1 MKHVGIESLKR
12 EPYTYNQRHV
22 RLFQGRQID
31 LTAGDYSS
39 FSIRGHFAP
48 PQEDDEHVVIL
59 YLTNVETP
67 RAEDPNESLPFQPFL
82 ISTI

>member
-1 MKHVGIESLKR
+1 MR
-12 EPYTYNQRHV
+12 A
-22 RLFQGRQID
+22 FQGRQID
-31 LTAGDYSS
+31 LSEGDDSS